1 MQRLLSEE
9 WRTLH
14 WPSAV
19 GACISVATATANFFL
34 PVYFK
39 SELGFTGSQIGLLYA
54 LFSVMTILAVVPI
67 GFRNDRSSPRLL
79 VALSLVLISAAA
91 AGMAVATGFVPYL
104 MVFLLYGLGLSAFRI
119 SIDALMFK
127 TGNGQETGRRFGWFN
142 AFKMIGF
149 GVGTVGAGYLLK
161 ARGFPGTLG
170 LIAAITFL
178 TLFLI
183 PFLSSVKVGFPRLR
197 DYLSD
202 FQEQGILAFV
212 TWLFLF
218 SLHWG
223 AEMTSYG
230 LFLRERLELSLA
242 GMGWYMGAEYLVL
255 AATCFWA
262 GLRYDRG
269 LDMRTLAIPGLVL
282 SGLGQILMCV
292 PVLWFSLLSRCIHG
306 IGDGLI
312 VIVFYVGVARLFNL
326 SRIGGHSSVAN
337 LVMMMGSFFGSL
349 AFGPMGERFGYDK
362 PLLAT
367 GALAVLLALPV
378 IFARSGEKAAPGRAG
393 K

>member
-1 MQRLLSEE
+1 MKGLLTEE

-14 WPSAV
+14 WPTAV
-19 GACISVATATANFFL
+19 GACFSIAASTANFFL

-54 LFSVMTILAVVPI
+54 LFSVTTLLAVVPI
-67 GFRNDRSSPRLL
+67 GFRNDRSSPRVL
-79 VALSLVLISAAA
+79 VAASLVLTSAAA
-91 AGMAVATGFVPYL
+91 LGMAAARGFVPYL
-104 MVFLLYGLGLSAFRI
+104 TVFLFYGLGLSAFRI
-119 SIDALMFK
+119 SLDALMFK
-127 TGNGQETGRRFGWFN
+127 TGNGQATGRRFGWFN
-142 AFKMIGF
+142 AFRMVGF
-149 GVGTVGAGYLLK
+149 GLGTVGAGYVLK
-161 ARGFPGTLG
+161 ARGFPGTLV
-170 LIAAITFL
+170 LIAAIAFV
-178 TLFLI
+178 TLFMI
-183 PFLSSVKVGFPRLR
+183 PLLSSAKVGFPRLR
-197 DYLSD
+197 DYVAD
-202 FQEQGILAFV
+202 FRGQGILAFV

-255 AATCFWA
+255 AAACLWA
-262 GLRYDRG
+262 GMRYDRG
-269 LDMRTLAIPGLVL
+269 FDLRTLAIPGLVL
-282 SGLGQILMCV
+282 SGLGQFLMCV
-292 PVLWFSLLSRCIHG
+292 PVLWFSVLWRCIHG

-349 AFGPMGERFGYDK
+349 AFGPLGQRFGYDK
-362 PLLAT
+362 PLMAT
-367 GALAVLLALPV
+367 GVLALLLALPV
-378 IFARSGEKAAPGRAG
+378 ALRRRSGLRTRPSH
-393 K
+393 